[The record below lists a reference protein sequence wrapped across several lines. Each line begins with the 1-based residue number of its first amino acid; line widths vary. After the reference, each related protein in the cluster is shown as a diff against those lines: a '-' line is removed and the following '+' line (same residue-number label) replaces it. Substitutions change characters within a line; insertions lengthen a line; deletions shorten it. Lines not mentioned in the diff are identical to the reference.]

1 MTDIFTKANLLAK
14 TYSYSKSS
22 YGGGL
27 GVGAWLV
34 WSFFYIASYAY
45 LAICLMF
52 VAKKTATSGG
62 WMAWVPLLN
71 LYLMCKVAG
80 KSGLWII
87 LLLLPFVNIVAIIL
101 LWAAIAERLGRPAW
115 WGILM
120 LIPIANIIIMGILA
134 FSKGSVS
141 AAEPEPAAVSPSSLK
156 PEGTGGGLT
165 CSECGA
171 QASDSDKFCPDCGAK
186 LIKKPPELKK
196 EAAGKFCPGCG
207 AKIKTAD
214 KFCPDCGA
222 KL

>member
-14 TYSYSKSS
+14 TYSYSSSS
-22 YGGGL
+22 YGGGW
-27 GVGAWLV
+27 GVGAWLFWTFSNV
-34 WSFFYIASYAY
+34 AFYAY
-45 LAICLMF
+45 LAICLML

-71 LYLMCKVAG
+71 IFLMCKVAG

-87 LLLLPFVNIVAIIL
+87 LLLLPFVNIIAIIL
-101 LWAAIAERLGRPAW
+101 LWAAIAERLGKPAW

-120 LIPIANIIIMGILA
+120 LIPIANLIIMGILA

-141 AAEPEPAAVSPSSLK
+141 ATVAAEPELAA
-156 PEGTGGGLT
+156 EETGGGLT

-186 LIKKPPELKK
+186 LIKKPPKLKK
-196 EAAGKFCPGCG
+196 EAAKEFCPGCG

-214 KFCPDCGA
+214 KFCSGCGA